1 MGRAD
6 LEPEQ
11 QWETM
16 VGFYQDFMDSWP
28 VAMKCM
34 QELVTEIQLTEISKT
49 LYPSTSL
56 TSLGI
61 SAFNDYG
68 DRRQRHNPM
77 AYVKCDK
84 LAENFHVSFQM
95 GQGNT
100 VKEADFPVL
109 EDNKKMLDEINKWV
123 IQAKS

>member
-16 VGFYQDFMDSWP
+16 IGFYQDFMDPWP

-34 QELVTEIQLTEISKT
+34 QNFVKEIQLTDISKT
-49 LYPSTSL
+49 LYPSQSL
-56 TSLGI
+56 TWLGI
-61 SAFNDYG
+61 SAFNNYG

-77 AYVKCDK
+77 VYVRCDN
-84 LAENFHVSFQM
+84 LAENFLVRYQM

-100 VKEADFPVL
+100 VKEANFPVL

-123 IQAKS
+123 TQAKS